1 MLGAT
6 TSTRTTS
13 SSSIIVIASSL
24 VFLVGVV
31 GITNDII
38 HVTIIYNKAEWRSRH
53 LCLTC

>member
-31 GITNDII
+31 GITNDI